1 MEQHREKPDSQVIT
15 KLVHDKALEH
25 ANRLFENAY
34 EGQPFSRITV
44 EDMDVLIADLVFYDT
59 LLCVGGGGLGDSIK
73 AELQQYN
80 KDRQKVANDS
90 LVTVRNLEKEDREAL
105 FEQIRELHHRP
116 PKPQP
121 AENPD
126 MF

>member
-34 EGQPFSRITV
+34 